1 MADAKVRFKNSSL
14 SLSLSLSLSRS
25 HFLSQNCFFNP
36 QSHSLSHAQNFDLK
50 KYFFSLS
57 KTLSHQ
63 VPFSLSK
70 PKSFETQII
79 TYSLSIFL
87 SSFSPMQH
95 LSLTQTHHSLSL
107 SLTLLHKQTNSTTH
121 TSLSSKNYLSML
133 IAQALPTLYLS
144 AYISLSHTQ
153 HPLSHSLLHS
163 PLSLY
168 LSIAHTHTRT
178 HIFLK
183 DSGKI
188 SSQLSKILKAA
199 VQHENLCN
207 GG

>member
-1 MADAKVRFKNSSL
+1 MNPKSQIASVDQSNTNNNYLDTASIQQISEQFASEELDIRELKLKQDLLQTQIEKLKLIKKFRNKNLSSL
-14 SLSLSLSLSRS
+14 S
-25 HFLSQNCFFNP
+25 N
-36 QSHSLSHAQNFDLK
+36 
-50 KYFFSLS
+50 
-57 KTLSHQ
+57 
-63 VPFSLSK
+63 
-70 PKSFETQII
+70 
-79 TYSLSIFL
+79 
-87 SSFSPMQH
+87 
-95 LSLTQTHHSLSL
+95 
-107 SLTLLHKQTNSTTH
+107 
-121 TSLSSKNYLSML
+121 KNYLPML